1 MKADTVD
8 LAAIFGKPVHYLVP
22 LHQRPYVWT
31 REDQW
36 EPLWQD
42 VQVVADRQLDNVYGI
57 VLVARDNSAVE
68 IAIRLLGDALAP

>member
-22 LHQRPYVWT
+22 LYQRPYVWT

-36 EPLWQD
+36 ERNWLILHSQ
-42 VQVVADRQLDNVYGI
+42 
-57 VLVARDNSAVE
+57 ARDVLRPCASEAGRIRASA
-68 IAIRLLGDALAP
+68 